1 MDLVKACEHY
11 TGPDFLEEARR
22 DREATA
28 REEVLRFLEQC
39 NFQTVYSIAPA
50 GANILKALLANRKG
64 GDGQGVAALSAGTAV
79 GPKEVTQWMRQ
90 KGCHPVI
97 WHPIHKKY
105 RFASERHA
113 EAVAAALNRRWW
125 PF

>member
-1 MDLVKACEHY
+1 MKACEHY

-22 DREATA
+22 KKEATA
-28 REEVLRFLEQC
+28 HMEVLRFLEHC
-39 NFQTVYSIAPA
+39 EFTTNRSIAPA
-50 GANILKALLANRKG
+50 GANILKALLANGKG
-64 GDGQGVAALSAGTAV
+64 GDGQGVADLSAGTAV

-97 WHPIHKKY
+97 WHTTEEKY

-113 EAVAAALNRRWW
+113 EAAAAVLNRRWW